1 MIKHLKT
8 MIMKAYTEFVDYI
21 VTGLSPAQV
30 LAFRPSEETRE
41 RVRYLLAAE
50 KNSTI
55 TKEEAAELDDFEQ
68 FEHLMRMAKARASQ
82 YGA

>member
-1 MIKHLKT
+1 
-8 MIMKAYTEFVDYI
+8 MKAYSEFVDYI

-41 RVRYLLAAE
+41 RVRYLLSAE
-50 KNSTI
+50 KNGEI
-55 TKEEAAELDDFEQ
+55 TTEEEAELDDFEQ